1 MIVATS
7 FSSLGPTTSVHAQD
21 GRILRL
27 NDKLVKNRAAQL
39 TSFGKLKTIA
49 CVCVAGREERPND
62 NRCYRTVCSADVC
75 RGQKGAT
82 DNNRAHLTPSE
93 FTVIVGY
100 GGGMSPKAV
109 NYHFE
114 DKVYHDDERDHA
126 SSESEDETVHST
138 YRTSVLSSRASL
150 LPTSRWTSNS
160 DGVEFFCS
168 VVAMVY
174 FIFMTIFGFNI
185 SLFAYDERVPVL
197 NFVFSLVMYGAGI
210 IFFVYMYFFVL
221 YTGWMRFFRKAP
233 PPEPDRRVAVYE
245 TTVAAPLY
253 LRLGT
258 LVFGTVAIIFYFLEM
273 VLFFTNNYI
282 HTREFIVHI
291 LATIFTFQQMCF
303 ICIHPKI
310 RFSHSKF
317 FIIFG
322 MMHTVTVNLWTWFIF
337 IFKKQTKKYKTMGAN
352 TSPIH
357 LASSSSSSSSEE
369 FLDTLQNTELHRV
382 FPDNFTSQIINNAAS
397 LVLNEPDIV
406 TSYIFADFLAFM
418 HTCVVELAIIAAAV
432 MFVLWKTIHRK
443 EYRVEDLQEQK
454 QKKKHKGRCKLDCS
468 ESAFGIIACIVFI
481 IAIGVMIGIYH
492 MLKVRD
498 VIGYPAVILEYTDL
512 GLFVVLIVAT
522 VIAAIR
528 MRKLEFDSHDHGP
541 ADLLDRLLLFMAF
554 CAELAYSGM
563 IIVVWISLL
572 HTREDKLI
580 HVPFVYGIRLVQVI
594 TQTAFI
600 FQSLRLKDNHKT
612 KHGKQFV
619 TFIFLA
625 NTVLFFF
632 TIYESIENGIGFL
645 DAPDGS
651 GQPSYA
657 FVVHFVSP
665 LIVFYRFHSSACL
678 AELWEHIYGHVG
690 HH

>member
-1 MIVATS
+1 MA
-7 FSSLGPTTSVHAQD
+7 PKSVN
-21 GRILRL
+21 LRL
-27 NDKLVKNRAAQL
+27 EPHQ
-39 TSFGKLKTIA
+39 
-49 CVCVAGREERPND
+49 
-62 NRCYRTVCSADVC
+62 
-75 RGQKGAT
+75 
-82 DNNRAHLTPSE
+82 
-93 FTVIVGY
+93 
-100 GGGMSPKAV
+100 
-109 NYHFE
+109 YH
-114 DKVYHDDERDHA
+114 YHAEHRDRD
-126 SSESEDETVHST
+126 SSESENETVHST

-150 LPTSRWTSNS
+150 LPAERWTSSS
-160 DGVEFFCS
+160 DGIEFFCS

-185 SLFAYDERVPVL
+185 SLFAYDDRVPVL
-197 NFVFSLVMYGAGI
+197 NFVFSIVMYGAGI
-210 IFFVYMYFFVL
+210 IFFIYMYFFVL
-221 YTGWMRFFRKAP
+221 YTGWMRFFRRAAA
-233 PPEPDRRVAVYE
+233 PEPDERVAIYE

-253 LRLGT
+253 IRLGT

-282 HTREFIVHI
+282 HTREFVVHI
-291 LATIFTFQQMCF
+291 LATVFTFQQMCF

-310 RFSHSKF
+310 RFGHSKF

-322 MMHTVTVNLWTWFIF
+322 MMHAVTVNLWTWFIF
-337 IFKKQTKKYKTMGAN
+337 IFKKQTKKYKTMGA
-352 TSPIH
+352 SVVAIH
-357 LASSSSSSSSEE
+357 SSSSASSSEE
-369 FLDTLQNTELHRV
+369 LLAALHDVELQRV
-382 FPDNFTSQIINNAAS
+382 IPDNFTSHIISNAAGI
-397 LVLNEPDIV
+397 VLNEPDIV

-418 HTCVVELAIIAAAV
+418 HTCVVELAIIGAAV

-443 EYRVEDLQEQK
+443 EYLAEDLHEQK
-454 QKKKHKGRCKLDCS
+454 KKKKHKGKCKLDCS
-468 ESAFGIIACIVFI
+468 ESAFGIIGCIIFI
-481 IAIGVMIGIYH
+481 VAIGVMIGIYH

-512 GLFVVLIVAT
+512 GLFIVLIIAT
-522 VIAAIR
+522 AIAMTR

-572 HTREDKLI
+572 HTREDKLL
-580 HVPFVYGIRLVQVI
+580 HVPFVYGVRLIQVI

-612 KHGKQFV
+612 KKGKQFV

-625 NTVLFFF
+625 NTALFFF

-665 LIVFYRFHSSACL
+665 LIVFFRFHSSACL
-678 AELWEHIYGHVG
+678 AELWEHIYGHAG